1 MSDPTAQPV
10 ESIPK
15 ARPWILFSG
24 GVLICVITIISVRH
38 AALSGQQM
46 PSEVPLSL
54 TAWQN
59 FLMVMIGMLILF
71 LIIRLIHFSGFIA
84 ALFGAALFLGTWV
97 YCWSLFP
104 WDIALLI
111 ASGLTIVQAR
121 IRRVFVHDLFVLVGA
136 AGIAINFAFM
146 FTDKSIAM
154 IFACFLIYDMV
165 AGRPNGPVAQ
175 MASALVHRGIVPGL
189 IVPAR
194 VKTLFAS
201 ISSTIHQSDSVFL
214 GAGDL
219 ILPVTLVARAAA
231 FGWWQPLVVMLGAL
245 IGFSILGWRRSSK
258 PFPALIPL
266 GVGVCI
272 PYFMIVLFIH

>member
-1 MSDPTAQPV
+1 MESTSPLL

-15 ARPWILFSG
+15 ERPWILFGG
-24 GVLICVITIISVRH
+24 GVLISVITIISVRH

-59 FLMVMIGMLILF
+59 FLMFMIGVLIVF

-84 ALFGAALFLGTWV
+84 AVFSAALFLGAWV

-121 IRRVFVHDLFVLVGA
+121 VRRVFVHDVFVLIGA

-154 IFACFLIYDMV
+154 IFACFIIYDMV

-189 IVPAR
+189 IVPAS
-194 VKTLFAS
+194 VKTLFAP
-201 ISSTIHQSDSVFL
+201 ISSTIHQADSVFL

-219 ILPVTLVARAAA
+219 ILPITLVARASA
-231 FGWWQPLVVMLGAL
+231 FGWWQPFVVMLGAL
-245 IGFSILGWRRSSK
+245 IGFAVLGWRKSLK

-266 GVGVCI
+266 GFGVCI
-272 PYFMIVLFIH
+272 PYFIIVLFIH